1 MVQFCM
7 DRTTGF
13 AASPGERFEKYTSV
27 LMRAVGHADRAEPL
41 RLYCAGLLL
50 PGERKSV
57 EPMAARLVPGDVR
70 SAHQRM
76 HHLVAD
82 SPWSDKQVLAAV
94 REYALPVFKAHGG
107 VQAWIVDDTGIPKKG
122 KHSVGVTRQYCGVL
136 GKQDNCQVAVSLSVG
151 NERLSLPIAYELYL
165 PETWVESKELR
176 RKAGIPDGL
185 AFRTKL
191 EIALDQIRTAA
202 EEGVPRGVVL
212 ADAGYGNS
220 TAFRDGITEM
230 GLTYAVGIQAG
241 TTVWPEGAGPAPAK
255 VATGKGRP
263 PSLLT
268 RDEDHQPVSVE
279 ALVRTVGKARFRS
292 VTWRQGTRTP
302 LKSRFCALRV
312 RPAHRD
318 YWRAEARAE
327 EWLLVEWP
335 AGQKEPTKYF
345 LSTLPAE
352 TPLPTLVR
360 TVKLRWRIERDYEEL
375 KDELGL
381 DHYEGRG
388 WRGFHHHATLCIA
401 AYGFLAVER
410 GLFSPSGISLLG
422 LPFQVPPVPEGF
434 RPRGAPDPNSTP
446 RARVR
451 RNDANPDRSP
461 SAPSGSPMSLLPQTN
476 TRRNSR
482 SH

>member
-1 MVQFCM
+1 M
-7 DRTTGF
+7 GKE
-13 AASPGERFEKYTSV
+13 AIYGASPSERFEKYTSV
-27 LMRAVGHADRAEPL
+27 LMREVGHADRAEPL

-57 EPMAARLVPGDVR
+57 EPMAARLAPGRVR
-70 SAHQRM
+70 STHQRM

-82 SPWSDKQVLAAV
+82 SPWSDTRILAAV
-94 REYALPVFKAHGG
+94 RGYALPVFKVHGG
-107 VQAWIVDDTGIPKKG
+107 TAAWIVDDTGIPKKG
-122 KHSVGVTRQYCGVL
+122 KHSVGVARQYCGVL
-136 GKQDNCQVAVSLSVG
+136 GKQENCQVAVSLSVA

-165 PETWVESKELR
+165 PEVWAESKQR
-176 RKAGIPDGL
+176 RREAGVPD
-185 AFRTKL
+185 AVTFRTKP
-191 EIALDQIRTAA
+191 EIALEQIREAV
-202 EEGVPRGVVL
+202 EQGVPHGVVL
-212 ADAGYGNS
+212 ADAGYGNT
-220 TAFRDGITEM
+220 TAFRDGITAM
-230 GLTYAVGIQAG
+230 GLTYAVGIQAS
-241 TTVWPEGAGPAPAK
+241 TTVWPQGEGPAPSPAF
-255 VATGKGRP
+255 TGKGRP
-263 PSLLT
+263 PRLLT
-268 RDEDHQPVSVE
+268 RDDDHQPASAEVL
-279 ALVRTVGKARFRS
+279 ARRVGRARLRS
-292 VTWRQGTRTP
+292 ITWRQGTRTS

-327 EWLLVEWP
+327 EWLLIEWP

-345 LSTLPAE
+345 LSTLPTD

-410 GLFSPSGISLLG
+410 GLFSPSGVSLLG
-422 LPFQVPPVPEGF
+422 LPFQIAPVPEGF
-434 RPRGAPDPNSTP
+434 RPRGASDPGATP
-446 RARVR
+446 RRRVR
-451 RNDANPDRSP
+451 RDDANTDRSP
-461 SAPSGSPMSLLPQTN
+461 APQDTSPMSLLSQT
-476 TRRNSR
+476 THRRFSR

>member
-1 MVQFCM
+1 MVQFGM

-13 AASPGERFEKYTSV
+13 AVSPGERFEKYTSV

-57 EPMAARLVPGDVR
+57 EPMAARLAPDDVR
-70 SAHQRM
+70 STHQRM

-82 SPWSDKQVLAAV
+82 SPWSDRRVLAAV
-94 REYALPVFKAHGG
+94 RDYALPVFKAHGG

-122 KHSVGVTRQYCGVL
+122 KHSVGVARQYCGVL
-136 GKQDNCQVAVSLSVG
+136 GKQENCQVAVSLSVA

-165 PETWVESKELR
+165 PETWVENKELR
-176 RKAGIPDGL
+176 RKAGIPDDM

-191 EIALDQIRTAA
+191 DVALAQLRMAVEKD
-202 EEGVPRGVVL
+202 VPRGVVL
-212 ADAGYGNS
+212 GDAGYGNS
-220 TAFRDGITEM
+220 TAFRDGITAM
-230 GLTYAVGIQAG
+230 GLTYAVGIQAS
-241 TTVWPEGAGPAPAK
+241 TTVWPQGEGPAPAP
-255 VATGKGRP
+255 AFTGRGRP
-263 PSLLT
+263 PRLLT
-268 RDEDHQPVSVE
+268 RDADHQPVSAEVL
-279 ALVRTVGKARFRS
+279 AQKVGRARFRS
-292 VTWRQGTRTP
+292 IIWRQGTRTP

-327 EWLLVEWP
+327 EWLLIEWP

-345 LSTLPAE
+345 LSTLPAD

-410 GLFSPSGISLLG
+410 GLFSPSGVSLLG
-422 LPFQVPPVPEGF
+422 LPFQIAPVPEGF
-434 RPRGAPDPNSTP
+434 RPRGAPDPGATP
-446 RARVR
+446 RSRVR
-451 RNDANPDRSP
+451 RDHANTDRSP
-461 SAPSGSPMSLLPQTN
+461 AAQDGSPMSLLSQTA
-476 TRRNSR
+476 TRKTSR

>member
-1 MVQFCM
+1 M

-13 AASPGERFEKYTSV
+13 AVSPGERFEKYTSV

-57 EPMAARLVPGDVR
+57 EPMAARLVPDDVR
-70 SAHQRM
+70 STHQRM

-82 SPWSDKQVLAAV
+82 SAWSDKRVLAAV

-107 VQAWIVDDTGIPKKG
+107 IQAWIVDDTGIPKKG
-122 KHSVGVTRQYCGVL
+122 KHSVGVARQYCGVL
-136 GKQDNCQVAVSLSVG
+136 GKQDNCQVAVSLSVA
-151 NERLSLPIAYELYL
+151 NERLSLPVAYELYL
-165 PETWVESKELR
+165 PEPWVENKELR
-176 RKAGIPDGL
+176 RKAGIPDDL

-191 EIALDQIRTAA
+191 EISLDQLRTAV
-202 EEGVPRGVVL
+202 EEDVPRGVVL
-212 ADAGYGNS
+212 GDAGYGNS
-220 TAFRDGITEM
+220 TAFRDGVTAM
-230 GLTYAVGIQAG
+230 GLTYAVGVQAA
-241 TTVWPEGAGPAPAK
+241 TTVWPQGEGPVPAPAF
-255 VATGKGRP
+255 TGKGRP
-263 PSLLT
+263 PRLLT

-279 ALVRTVGKARFRS
+279 ALAQEIGRARFRT

-318 YWRAEARAE
+318 YWRTEARAE
-327 EWLLVEWP
+327 EWLLIEWP
-335 AGQKEPTKYF
+335 AGQNEPTKYF
-345 LSTLPAE
+345 LSTLPVD
-352 TPLPTLVR
+352 TPLPSLVR
-360 TVKLRWRIERDYEEL
+360 IVKLRWRIERDYEEL

-388 WRGFHHHATLCIA
+388 WRGFHHHSTLCIA

-410 GLFSPSGISLLG
+410 GLFSPSGVSLLG
-422 LPFQVPPVPEGF
+422 LPFQVAPVPEGF
-434 RPRGAPDPNSTP
+434 RPRGAPDPGATP
-446 RARVR
+446 RPRVR
-451 RNDANPDRSP
+451 RDDANPDRSP
-461 SAPSGSPMSLLPQTN
+461 ATQGDSPMSLLPQTAA
-476 TRRNSR
+476 RRTPR

>member
-1 MVQFCM
+1 M
-7 DRTTGF
+7 GKE
-13 AASPGERFEKYTSV
+13 AIYGASPSERFEEYTSV
-27 LMRAVGHADRAEPL
+27 LMREVGHADRAEPL

-57 EPMAARLVPGDVR
+57 EPMAARLAPGRVR
-70 SAHQRM
+70 STHQRM

-82 SPWSDKQVLAAV
+82 SPWSDTRILAAV
-94 REYALPVFKAHGG
+94 RGYALPVFEVHGG
-107 VQAWIVDDTGIPKKG
+107 TAAWIVDDTGIPKKG
-122 KHSVGVTRQYCGVL
+122 KHSVGVARQYCGVL
-136 GKQDNCQVAVSLSVG
+136 GKQENCQVAVSLSVA

-165 PETWVESKELR
+165 PEVWAESKR
-176 RKAGIPDGL
+176 RRQEAGVPDEVT
-185 AFRTKL
+185 FRTKP
-191 EIALDQIRTAA
+191 EIALEQIREAV
-202 EEGVPRGVVL
+202 EQGVPQGVVL
-212 ADAGYGNS
+212 ADAGYGNT
-220 TAFRDGITEM
+220 TAFRDGITAM
-230 GLTYAVGIQAG
+230 GLTYAVGIQAS
-241 TTVWPEGAGPAPAK
+241 TTVWPQGEGPAPSPAF
-255 VATGKGRP
+255 TGKGRP
-263 PSLLT
+263 PRLLR
-268 RDEDHQPVSVE
+268 RDDDHQPVSAEVL
-279 ALVRTVGKARFRS
+279 ARRVGRARLRS
-292 VTWRQGTRTP
+292 ITWRQGTRTP

-327 EWLLVEWP
+327 EWLLIEWP

-345 LSTLPAE
+345 LSTLPAD

-410 GLFSPSGISLLG
+410 GLFSPSGVSLLG
-422 LPFQVPPVPEGF
+422 LPFQIAPVPKGF
-434 RPRGAPDPNSTP
+434 RPRGAPDPGTTP
-446 RARVR
+446 RRRVR
-451 RNDANPDRSP
+451 RHDANTDRP
-461 SAPSGSPMSLLPQTN
+461 PAPQDASPMSLLPQTGS
-476 TRRNSR
+476 RSVSR